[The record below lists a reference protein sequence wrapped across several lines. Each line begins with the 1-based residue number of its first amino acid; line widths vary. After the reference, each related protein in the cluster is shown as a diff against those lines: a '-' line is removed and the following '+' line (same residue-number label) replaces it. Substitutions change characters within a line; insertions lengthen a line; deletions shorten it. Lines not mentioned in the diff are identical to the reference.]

1 MDGRNGFSMAQS
13 TATTA
18 ASAADQRANALRA
31 RAARQPLTA
40 IGLMSGTSLDG
51 VDAALL
57 TTDGTRATAFGPALT
72 LPYSPAFRTALR
84 ACLGQRPQPSWQAT
98 IEALTDRHADAVEAL
113 LARAGSTGTGPA
125 SIDVIAFHGQTVW
138 HDPEHRETIQIGDP
152 QRLADRLRLPV
163 VADFRTAD
171 VQAGGQGAP
180 LVPLYHQAL
189 AAELEKPLAVVN
201 LGGVANVTWIG
212 QEIGRGIGPGRQILA
227 FDTGPGNALI
237 DDWVRATAGAAFDT
251 DGRLAQAGQADRGR
265 LDRWLEHPY
274 FRQPP
279 PKSLDR
285 DAFAGLLA
293 ELHGLGAADGAAT
306 LAAFTAATIGRA
318 RTFLPQLPRRWLLA
332 GGGRHNGVLA
342 ALIAE
347 AVAAPVAPVEAVG
360 WRGDA
365 LEAEAFAFLAVRS
378 LKGLPLSLPGT
389 TGVPAPQ
396 RGGRLWLPGSSAP
409 PAA

>member
-1 MDGRNGFSMAQS
+1 MAAS

-18 ASAADQRANALRA
+18 ASAADPRAKA
-31 RAARQPLTA
+31 RRQPLTA

-57 TTDGTRATAFGPALT
+57 TTDGVRIEAFGPALT
-72 LPYSPAFRTALR
+72 LPYSPAFRATLR
-84 ACLGQRPQPSWQAT
+84 ACLGQRPQPSWQPT

-113 LARAGSTGTGPA
+113 IARAGIAGTGPA
-125 SIDVIAFHGQTVW
+125 GVDLIGFHGQTVW

-152 QRLADRLRLPV
+152 QRLADRLGTAV
-163 VADFRTAD
+163 VADFRSAD
-171 VQAGGQGAP
+171 VEAGGQGAP

-189 AAELEKPLAVVN
+189 AADLEKSLAVVN
-201 LGGVANVTWIG
+201 LGGVANITWIG
-212 QEIGRGIGPGRQILA
+212 AEDELLA

-237 DDWVRATAGAAFDT
+237 DDWVRATTGEAFDA
-251 DGRLAQAGQADRGR
+251 DGRLAQAGRADRAR
-265 LDRWLEHPY
+265 IERWLAHPY

-285 DAFAGLLA
+285 DAFVGLLA
-293 ELHGLGAADGAAT
+293 ELDGLTAADGAAT
-306 LAAFTAATIGRA
+306 LAAFTAAAIGRA
-318 RTFLPQLPRRWLLA
+318 ADFLPQPPRRWLLA

-342 ALIAE
+342 ALIAD

-365 LEAEAFAFLAVRS
+365 LEAEAFAFLAVRA
-378 LKGLPLSLPGT
+378 LKGLPLSLPTT
-389 TGVPAPQ
+389 TGVPTPQ
-396 RGGRLWLPGSSAP
+396 PGGRLWLPGSTAAP
-409 PAA
+409 AQ

>member
-1 MDGRNGFSMAQS
+1 MAVS

-18 ASAADQRANALRA
+18 ASAAAWAADPRACALQAKA
-31 RAARQPLTA
+31 RRQPLTA

-57 TTDGTRATAFGPALT
+57 TTDGTRVTAFGPALT
-72 LPYSPAFRTALR
+72 LPYSPAFRAALR
-84 ACLGQRPQPSWQAT
+84 ACLGQRPQPSWQTA

-113 LARAGSTGTGPA
+113 LAGIGIAGTGGSA
-125 SIDVIAFHGQTVW
+125 GIDVIGFHGQTVW

-152 QRLADRLRLPV
+152 QRLAGRLRLAV
-163 VADFRTAD
+163 VADFRAAD
-171 VQAGGQGAP
+171 VRAGGQGAP

-189 AAELEKPLAVVN
+189 AADLEKPLAVVN
-201 LGGVANVTWIG
+201 LGGVANITW
-212 QEIGRGIGPGRQILA
+212 IGRGIGPGEDLLA

-237 DDWVRATAGAAFDT
+237 DDWVRATTGEAFDA
-251 DGRLAQAGQADRGR
+251 DGCLAQSGRADRAR

-293 ELHGLGAADGAAT
+293 ELQGLRPPDGAAP
-306 LAAFTAATIGRA
+306 LAAFTAAAIGCA
-318 RTFLPQLPRRWLLA
+318 KAFLPLPPRRWLMA
-332 GGGRHNGVLA
+332 GGGRHNRVLA

-396 RGGRLWLPGSSAP
+396 PGGRLWLPASTAPSA
-409 PAA
+409 A

>member
-1 MDGRNGFSMAQS
+1 MATS

-18 ASAADQRANALRA
+18 ASAADA
-31 RAARQPLTA
+31 RADALQAKARRQPLTA

-57 TTDGTRATAFGPALT
+57 TTDGRRVTAFGPALT
-72 LPYSPAFRTALR
+72 LPYSPAFRSALR
-84 ACLGQRPQPSWQAT
+84 ACLGQRPRPSWQAT
-98 IEALTDRHADAVEAL
+98 IEALTVRHADAVEAL
-113 LARAGSTGTGPA
+113 LARAGSAGTGPA
-125 SIDVIAFHGQTVW
+125 GIDVIGFHGQTVW

-189 AAELEKPLAVVN
+189 AADLEMPLAVVN

-212 QEIGRGIGPGRQILA
+212 AGIGPEQPILA

-237 DDWVRATAGAAFDT
+237 DDWVRAATGEAFDA
-251 DGRLAQAGQADRGR
+251 DGRLAQAGQADRAR

-285 DAFAGLLA
+285 DAFTGILA
-293 ELHGLGAADGAAT
+293 ELHGLTAADGAAT
-306 LAAFTAATIGRA
+306 LAAFTAATIGPA
-318 RTFLPQLPRRWLLA
+318 RGFLPQPPRRWLLA

-365 LEAEAFAFLAVRS
+365 LEAEAFAFLAVRA
-378 LKGLPLSLPGT
+378 LKGLPLSLPTT

-396 RGGRLWLPGSSAP
+396 PGGRLWLPSATAP
-409 PAA
+409 PADGSNRTL

>member
-18 ASAADQRANALRA
+18 ASAADPRANALRA
-31 RAARQPLTA
+31 KAARQPLTA

-57 TTDGTRATAFGPALT
+57 TTDGTRVTAFGPALT
-72 LPYSPAFRTALR
+72 LPYTPAFRAALR
-84 ACLGQRPQPSWQAT
+84 ACLGQRPRPSWQAT

-113 LARAGSTGTGPA
+113 LARAGNAGTGPA
-125 SIDVIAFHGQTVW
+125 GIDVIGFHGQTVW

-189 AAELEKPLAVVN
+189 AADLEKPLAVVN

-212 QEIGRGIGPGRQILA
+212 AENELLA

-237 DDWVRATAGAAFDT
+237 DDWVRATAGAAFDA
-251 DGRLAQAGQADRGR
+251 DGRLAQSGRADRGR

-293 ELHGLGAADGAAT
+293 ELDGLGAADGAAT
-306 LAAFTAATIGRA
+306 LAAFTAAAIGRA
-318 RTFLPQLPRRWLLA
+318 RAFLPQAPRRWLLA

-389 TGVPAPQ
+389 TGVPTPQ
-396 RGGRLWLPGSSAP
+396 PGGRLWLPASTAS
-409 PAA
+409 PAR

>member
-1 MDGRNGFSMAQS
+1 MDGRDGFSMAHS
-13 TATTA
+13 AATTA
-18 ASAADQRANALRA
+18 ASAADPRADALQA
-31 RAARQPLTA
+31 KTWRQPLTA

-57 TTDGTRATAFGPALT
+57 VTDGVRAEAFGPALT
-72 LPYSPAFRTALR
+72 LPYSPAFRAELR

-113 LARAGSTGTGPA
+113 TARAGIAGV
-125 SIDVIAFHGQTVW
+125 DVIGFHGQTVW

-152 QRLADRLRLPV
+152 QRLADRLRTAV
-163 VADFRTAD
+163 VADFRSAD

-189 AAELEKPLAVVN
+189 AADLEKPLAVVN
-201 LGGVANVTWIG
+201 LGGVANITWIG
-212 QEIGRGIGPGRQILA
+212 PGIGPGTGPGEDLLA

-237 DDWVRATAGAAFDT
+237 DDWVRATTGKAFDAG
-251 DGRLAQAGQADRGR
+251 GRLAQSGRADRAR
-265 LDRWLEHPY
+265 LDRWRAHPY

-285 DAFAGLLA
+285 NAFSGILD
-293 ELHGLGAADGAAT
+293 ELRGLGAADGAAT
-306 LAAFTAATIGRA
+306 LAAFTAATISSARA
-318 RTFLPQLPRRWLLA
+318 FLPQPPRRWLLA
-332 GGGRHNGVLA
+332 GGGRHNGVLT

-365 LEAEAFAFLAVRS
+365 LEAEAFAFLAVRA

-396 RGGRLWLPGSSAP
+396 PGGRLWLPASTAP
-409 PAA
+409 PPA

>member
-1 MDGRNGFSMAQS
+1 MATS

-18 ASAADQRANALRA
+18 ASAADQRADALQAKA
-31 RAARQPLTA
+31 RRQPLTA

-57 TTDGTRATAFGPALT
+57 TTDGTRVTALGSALT
-72 LPYSPAFRTALR
+72 LPYSPAFRAALR

-113 LARAGSTGTGPA
+113 LARAGIAGTGPA
-125 SIDVIAFHGQTVW
+125 GIDVIGFHGQTVC
-138 HDPEHRETIQIGDP
+138 HNPEHRETIQIGDP

-189 AAELEKPLAVVN
+189 AADLEKPLAVVN
-201 LGGVANVTWIG
+201 LGGVANITWV
-212 QEIGRGIGPGRQILA
+212 GPEGELLA

-237 DDWVRATAGAAFDT
+237 DDWVRAATGEAFDA
-251 DGRLAQAGQADRGR
+251 DGHLAQAGHADRTR
-265 LDRWLEHPY
+265 LDRWLAHPY

-285 DAFAGLLA
+285 DAFTGLLA
-293 ELHGLGAADGAAT
+293 ELHGLTAADGAAT

-318 RTFLPQLPRRWLLA
+318 RAFLPLPPRRWLLA

-378 LKGLPLSLPGT
+378 LKGLPLSLPTT
-389 TGVPAPQ
+389 TGVPAPPP
-396 RGGRLWLPGSSAP
+396 GGRLWLPGSTAP

>member
-1 MDGRNGFSMAQS
+1 MATS
-13 TATTA
+13 AATTA
-18 ASAADQRANALRA
+18 ASAADPRACALQAKA
-31 RAARQPLTA
+31 RREPLTA

-57 TTDGTRATAFGPALT
+57 TTDGTRVTAFGPAMT
-72 LPYSPAFRTALR
+72 LPYRPQFRAQLR

-98 IEALTDRHADAVEAL
+98 IEALTDCHADAVEAL
-113 LARAGSTGTGPA
+113 LARAGSAGSAGTGPA

-152 QRLADRLRLPV
+152 QRLADRLRVAV

-189 AAELEKPLAVVN
+189 AADLEKPLAVVN

-212 QEIGRGIGPGRQILA
+212 PRIGPGIGPGQQILA

-237 DDWVRATAGAAFDT
+237 DDWVRATADAAFDT

-293 ELHGLGAADGAAT
+293 ELDGLGAADGAAT

-318 RTFLPQLPRRWLLA
+318 RMFLPQPPRRWLLA

-396 RGGRLWLPGSSAP
+396 PGGRLWLPASNRTL
-409 PAA
+409 

>member
-1 MDGRNGFSMAQS
+1 
-13 TATTA
+13 
-18 ASAADQRANALRA
+18 
-31 RAARQPLTA
+31 
-40 IGLMSGTSLDG
+40 MSGTSLDG

-72 LPYSPAFRTALR
+72 LPYSPAFRAALR

-113 LARAGSTGTGPA
+113 LARAGIAGTGPA
-125 SIDVIAFHGQTVW
+125 GIDVIGFHGQTVW

-189 AAELEKPLAVVN
+189 AADLEKPLAVVN
-201 LGGVANVTWIG
+201 LGGVANITWIG
-212 QEIGRGIGPGRQILA
+212 RENGPGQQILA

-237 DDWVRATAGAAFDT
+237 DDWVRATTGEAFDA
-251 DGRLAQAGQADRGR
+251 DGRLAQSGRADCAR
-265 LDRWLEHPY
+265 LDRWLAHPY

-293 ELHGLGAADGAAT
+293 ELHGLTAADGAAT

-318 RTFLPQLPRRWLLA
+318 RAFLPQPPRRWLLA

-347 AVAAPVAPVEAVG
+347 AVGAPVAPVEAVG
-360 WRGDA
+360 GRGDA

-389 TGVPAPQ
+389 TGVPTPQ
-396 RGGRLWLPGSSAP
+396 PGGRLWLPGSAAP
-409 PAA
+409 PPA

>member
-1 MDGRNGFSMAQS
+1 MATS

-18 ASAADQRANALRA
+18 ASAADPRADALQA
-31 RAARQPLTA
+31 KAGRQPLTA

-57 TTDGTRATAFGPALT
+57 TTDGTRTTASGPALT
-72 LPYSPAFRTALR
+72 LPYSPAFRAALR

-113 LARAGSTGTGPA
+113 LARAGIAGTGPA
-125 SIDVIAFHGQTVW
+125 GIDVIGFHGQTVW

-171 VQAGGQGAP
+171 VRAGGQGAP

-189 AAELEKPLAVVN
+189 AADLEKPLVVVN
-201 LGGVANVTWIG
+201 LGGVANITWIG
-212 QEIGRGIGPGRQILA
+212 SGISPGQDLLA

-237 DDWVRATAGAAFDT
+237 DDWVRATTGAAFDA
-251 DGRLAQAGQADRGR
+251 DGRLAQSGRADRAR
-265 LDRWLEHPY
+265 LDRWLAHPY

-285 DAFAGLLA
+285 DAFSGILD
-293 ELHGLGAADGAAT
+293 ELRGLGTADGAAT
-306 LAAFTAATIGRA
+306 LAAFTAATIA
-318 RTFLPQLPRRWLLA
+318 CACAFLPQPPRQWLLA

-347 AVAAPVAPVEAVG
+347 AVAAPAAPVEAVG

-396 RGGRLWLPGSSAP
+396 PGGRLWLPGSTA